1 MKRLNYISNFNS
13 DTSEQHIIQWTGV
26 RVSFLGGIRVTP
38 FFCDLLE
45 RHSQN
50 NGTVRRPNVKDA
62 TEKQIKTSMYWS
74 NPDELYNGGKPLK
87 ITLRDERGIMV
98 TILAG

>member
-1 MKRLNYISNFNS
+1 MPPWRPCFSASASPPRLPGGARWSGHGPL
-13 DTSEQHIIQWTGV
+13 DRHDWMR
-26 RVSFLGGIRVTP
+26 RVGAA
-38 FFCDLLE
+38 
-45 RHSQN
+45 HSSMQKE
-50 NGTVRRPNVKDA
+50 GLAGLPNVKDA

>member
-1 MKRLNYISNFNS
+1 METMVSLQLRPLACPEVPAGL
-13 DTSEQHIIQWTGV
+13 DTAHWTDTTGCVVLAPHIRQCKKEG
-26 RVSFLGGIRVTP
+26 LAG
-38 FFCDLLE
+38 L
-45 RHSQN
+45 
-50 NGTVRRPNVKDA
+50 PNVKDA